1 MNKDALKRNFLSL
14 LDILRIDALTGEKA
28 LRNMSYLL
36 TLKLLEP
43 QFGPDKIDIDNTEHY
58 ANLVANESPE
68 IVQRLLRATRFS
80 TLTQEREENLAN
92 ILRHVWDYVLSEHPA
107 TRNIFL
113 SNKKFE
119 VKHHSTFKKL
129 VDKAQSIDLSNC
141 DFDVLGN
148 AYEEV
153 IKDIMTGKVLGQF
166 FTQPSVKRM
175 MVEMIGPKVFSDG
188 TFETCCD
195 PTMGTGGF
203 LLTYYKYIC
212 TKAKQQGITLDK
224 NFLTTRGLFGKE
236 VDEDTFQLACSNMLI
251 SSGLLFRRLFN
262 GDSLRDPIGQKFDCI
277 LANPPYGL
285 KGLSYDDIRSPI
297 KNEYVP
303 IKSTHAVSLFLQAI
317 ICMLKV
323 KGRCAV
329 VLPDGQELFT
339 KTNKTLMILREY
351 LLRTCDLKEIVYLP
365 PKIFDYTPVKTCVFY
380 FEKKKEGADVLHVG
394 SKQTY
399 TFAGDFSTETVSFYN
414 SSLSEPDGN
423 LEKTLLGTLTMSQI
437 QENGFSLN
445 FTEYVQNEERKRKA
459 MEVSTNQTK
468 FLPLKDICDFKNG
481 KALKKDDIVEGPY
494 PVVGGGFKPMGH
506 HNAFNTNENTILCSS
521 SGSSAGYISKYP
533 SKVWASDC
541 FSLSP
546 NKMIEV
552 NNNYLFLFLKQ
563 NQDIIYA
570 MQTGLAQQHVYA
582 RDLSKMLVPL
592 PSLQKQEEIV
602 RNVYALTET
611 FAKYQQNIDAK
622 MEDMQ
627 SFNKILIGDARF
639 ANNAEVKKLGDLCS
653 SIPTGKSISSG
664 ERVDGE
670 YRFFTCSS
678 EWKTHN
684 AFFFEG
690 NHIIQ
695 GSRGTIKE
703 SVFFTENKE
712 RYAVGTSM
720 FISEVK
726 DKSKCLTKYIYY
738 YLKVN
743 TDMVQKIIKG
753 LAIPM
758 ISKVDYYDLDIL
770 LPSLEAQQEIVDACE
785 KSFARIQELEKEK
798 LDLIN
803 IQNRLLKNLFDFSFD
818 SKMKEKEEKEKEKE
832 QSSRELE
839 GRIEIVGAAEPTF
852 EETENIVFE
861 SSASASASAATEGD
875 EPQQKKARKVI
886 VKREKKIGKAAE
898 MLFEN

>member
-58 ANLVANESPE
+58 VNLVTNETPE

-80 TLTQEREENLAN
+80 TLTQESEENLAN

-113 SNKKFE
+113 SNKKFD
-119 VKHHSTFKKL
+119 VKHHSTFKRL
-129 VDKAQSIDLSNC
+129 IDKAQSIDLSNC

-175 MVEMIGPKVFSDG
+175 MVEMIEPKVFLDG

-203 LLTYYKYIC
+203 LLTFYKYISL
-212 TKAKQQGITLDK
+212 KAKEQGISLDK
-224 NFLTTRGLFGKE
+224 KFLTKKGLFGKE
-236 VDEDTFQLACSNMLI
+236 VDEDTYQLACSNMLI
-251 SSGLLFRRLFN
+251 SSGLLFEQLVN
-262 GDSLRDPIGQKFDCI
+262 GDSLRNPIEEKFDCI

-285 KGLSYDDIRSPI
+285 KGLSYDDIRSSI
-297 KNEYVP
+297 KNQYVP

-323 KGRCAV
+323 DGRCAV

-351 LLRTCDLKEIVYLP
+351 LLRTCNLKEIIYLP

-399 TFAGDFSTETVSFYN
+399 TFTGDFSTEIVSFYN
-414 SSLSEPDGN
+414 SSLSEPDGD
-423 LEKTLLGTLTMSQI
+423 LVKTLMGSLHMSQI

-445 FTEYVQNEERKRKA
+445 YAEYVQNEERKRKA
-459 MEVSTNQTK
+459 MEASTNQTK
-468 FLPLKDICDFKNG
+468 FLQLKDFCDFKNG
-481 KALKKDDIVEGPY
+481 KALKKDDTVDGPY
-494 PVVGGGFKPMGH
+494 PVIGGGYKPMGF

-541 FSLSP
+541 FSLTP
-546 NKMIEV
+546 NKVAEV

-563 NQDIIYA
+563 HQDEIYA

-602 RNVYALTET
+602 SNVYALTET

-622 MEDMQ
+622 IEDLNAL
-627 SFNKILIGDARF
+627 NKFLIGDARF
-639 ANNAEVKKLGDLCS
+639 ATNSEVKKLGDLCS
-653 SIPTGKSISSG
+653 SISTGSSISSS
-664 ERVDGE
+664 ERVDGA

-690 NHIIQ
+690 NHVIQ

-703 SVFFTENKE
+703 SVFYTENNEK
-712 RYAVGTSM
+712 YAVGTSI
-720 FISEVK
+720 FISDVK

-743 TDMVQKIIKG
+743 TDMVEKIIKG

-758 ISKVDYYDLDIL
+758 ISKSDYYNLDIL
-770 LPSLEAQQEIVDACE
+770 LPPLGVQQQIIDACE
-785 KSFARIQELEKEK
+785 KNFTRLQELEKEK
-798 LDLIN
+798 QDLVI
-803 IQNRLLKNLFDFSFD
+803 IQNRLLQNLFDFSSS
-818 SKMKEKEEKEKEKE
+818 SKKAK
-832 QSSRELE
+832 
-839 GRIEIVGAAEPTF
+839 T
-852 EETENIVFE
+852 E
-861 SSASASASAATEGD
+861 SSLLASASASAEVQSE
-875 EPQQKKARKVI
+875 EPQQKKARKLV
-886 VKREKKIGKAAE
+886 VKREKKIGQAAE
-898 MLFEN
+898 MLS

>member
-1 MNKDALKRNFLSL
+1 MNKDVLKRNFLSL

-58 ANLVANESPE
+58 ANLLNNEPPE
-68 IVQRLLRATRFS
+68 IVERLLRATRFS
-80 TLTQEREENLAN
+80 ALTQEKEENLAN

-113 SNKKFE
+113 SNKKFD
-119 VKHHSTFKKL
+119 VKHHSTFKRL
-129 VDKAQSIDLSNC
+129 IDKAQSIELSHC

-166 FTQPSVKRM
+166 FTQPSVKKM
-175 MVEMIGPKVFSDG
+175 MVEMIQPKIFEDG

-212 TKAKQQGITLDK
+212 AQAKQQGIVLDK
-224 NFLTTRGLFGKE
+224 NFLTKKGLFGKE

-251 SSGLLFRRLFN
+251 SSGLLFEQLVN
-262 GDSLRDPIGQKFDCI
+262 GDSLRSPIDQKFDCI

-297 KNEYVP
+297 KNQYVP

-323 KGRCAV
+323 EGRCAV

-339 KTNKTLMILREY
+339 KTNKTLLTLREY
-351 LLRTCDLKEIVYLP
+351 LLRTCNLKEIIYLP

-380 FEKKKEGADVLHVG
+380 FEKKKEGSDVLQVGPKSSYTFVG
-394 SKQTY
+394 S
-399 TFAGDFSTETVSFYN
+399 FSTEVVSFYN

-423 LEKTLLGTLTMSQI
+423 LEKTLLGSLTMSQI
-437 QENGFSLN
+437 QENEFSLN
-445 FTEYVQNEERKRKA
+445 FAEYVQNEERKRKTL
-459 MEVSTNQTK
+459 EVSTNETK
-468 FLPLKDICDFKNG
+468 FVLLKDLCDFKNG

-494 PVVGGGFKPMGH
+494 PVVGGGYKPMGY
-506 HNAFNTNENTILCSS
+506 HNAFNTNECTILCAS
-521 SGSSAGYISKYP
+521 SGAAGYISKYP

-541 FSLSP
+541 FSLTP
-546 NKMIEV
+546 NKSAEV
-552 NNNYLFLFLKQ
+552 NNDYLFLFLKQ
-563 NQDIIYA
+563 NQDVIYE
-570 MQTGLAQQHVYA
+570 MRTGLAQQHVYA
-582 RDLSKMLVPL
+582 RDLSKMLIPM
-592 PSLQKQEEIV
+592 PSIQKQEEIV
-602 RNVYALTET
+602 RNVYMLTET
-611 FAKYQQNIDAK
+611 FSKYQQNIDDK
-622 MEDMQ
+622 IQDLH
-627 SFNKILIGDARF
+627 SFNKIIIGDARF
-639 ANNAEVKKLGDLCS
+639 AHKTEVKKLGDLCS
-653 SIPTGKSISSG
+653 SISTGKSISSS

-695 GSRGTIKE
+695 GSRGTIAE
-703 SVFFTENKE
+703 SVFYTENNEK
-712 RYAVGTSM
+712 YAVGTSI
-720 FISEVK
+720 FISDVK
-726 DKSKCLTKYIYY
+726 DKSNCLTKYIYY
-738 YLKVN
+738 YLKIN
-743 TDMVQKIIKG
+743 TNMVHRIIKG

-758 ISKVDYYDLDIL
+758 ISKGDYYNLEIL
-770 LPSLEAQQEIVDACE
+770 LPPLQVQQEIINVCE
-785 KSFARIQELEKEK
+785 KNFHRIKELENEKQEL
-798 LDLIN
+798 N
-803 IQNRLLKNLFDFSFD
+803 QIQRRLLKNLFDFSSIDLDTKGETPLAF
-818 SKMKEKEEKEKEKE
+818 EE
-832 QSSRELE
+832 
-839 GRIEIVGAAEPTF
+839 EPTF
-852 EETENIVFE
+852 EETENVVVEF
-861 SSASASASAATEGD
+861 SAAAAASASASASADQSA
-875 EPQQKKARKVI
+875 EPQQKKARKI
-886 VKREKKIGKAAE
+886 VAKREKKIGKAME
-898 MLFEN
+898 MLSEI